1 MAAIFGVLL
10 LCIDEVLAEDTSEDD
25 IECTDGVGSFLLLEL
40 LILNYFYLFIFHMI
54 PKKRRWSVR
63 TVGQCLTVMVSR
75 QTTKQMRAEDS
86 EWPDEYTC
94 V

>member
-40 LILNYFYLFIFHMI
+40 LILNYFNLFIFHMI
-54 PKKRRWSVR
+54 PKKKKVKCKNSWSMLNCH
-63 TVGQCLTVMVSR
+63 GFSPNN
-75 QTTKQMRAEDS
+75 KANAG
-86 EWPDEYTC
+86 
-94 V
+94 